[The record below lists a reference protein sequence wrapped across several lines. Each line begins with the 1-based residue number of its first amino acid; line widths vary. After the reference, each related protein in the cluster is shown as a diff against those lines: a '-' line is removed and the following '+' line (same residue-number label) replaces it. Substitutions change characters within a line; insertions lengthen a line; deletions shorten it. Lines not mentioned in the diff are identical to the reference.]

1 MSTFLSKVIAVASVA
16 VLCQTALVR
25 AESETKQYNMEAT
38 VHDLQDAKKSD
49 KPLEG
54 LESAKK
60 ALQHA
65 KHNKHGERHA
75 AMAFIDEAI
84 ERARAGDLEKMKQKI
99 DAAIAD
105 LHSGMSKT
113 KK

>member
-1 MSTFLSKVIAVASVA
+1 MITLLSKVMAVTSVFI
-16 VLCQTALVR
+16 LCQTSLLR
-25 AESETKQYNMEAT
+25 AAAETKQYNMEAT
-38 VHDLQDAKKSD
+38 VHDLQDAKQSD
-49 KPLEG
+49 KPLNY

-65 KHNKHGERHA
+65 KHNKHGEKHA
-75 AMAFIDEAI
+75 AMALIDEAI
-84 ERARAGDLEKMKQKI
+84 ERARAGDLEKMRQKI

-105 LHSGMSKT
+105 LHSGMSKA